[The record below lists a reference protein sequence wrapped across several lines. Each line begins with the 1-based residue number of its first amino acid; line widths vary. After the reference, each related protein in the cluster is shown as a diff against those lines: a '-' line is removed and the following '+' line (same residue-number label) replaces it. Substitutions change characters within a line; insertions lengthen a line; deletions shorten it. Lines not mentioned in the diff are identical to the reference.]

1 MTARLGRR
9 ARVALLT
16 AATLCASA
24 AARADANLPLPLSG
38 AAYRV
43 AREAF
48 AAYDEHR
55 YADAIAGAR
64 EAIRQRPDVAELRLL
79 LANSLAARGRLKD
92 ASRALGDA
100 IAQLGPLPALTARRR
115 QIDILIASGGEGG
128 VPSDL
133 PEPAPRAARAAYRA
147 YGKKDYASAVTNSRE
162 AVRLAPQAERLR
174 YVLIDSLAASG
185 DDAAAY
191 DAALDAAQRFGD
203 NEGLRERRRF
213 IGDRLAPAESK
224 AAYAARDRGALDE
237 AHRHAQQAVTYA
249 PGRMD
254 FRMQLIET
262 LFARGDLAGVEAAAG
277 DAIAIDQTNA
287 LAWALRGYARAAR
300 GNDAEA
306 DADFARALA
315 APTAPTASGDTRRN
329 RDARVARTIVADVRL
344 AQGNPQAALAALP
357 SIDTKTP
364 DDADA
369 AIILRRHRAQTL
381 VRMAAPQAPDAAKID
396 PRARPSFECHADEF
410 GASCDVYAHDPAL
423 AATREARLAERRGD
437 RAAAIDD
444 WRTAI
449 AAVPDDPQPRIAL
462 IDALTASGR
471 TREASGE
478 ARALIN
484 ANLLD
489 SMSDTQAAFIAQ
501 RAGDNALA
509 LDYFARAD
517 RAGTLPA
524 SAEADAGYAALGM
537 HRNDEGA
544 RYLERAIDHS
554 ASGPAD
560 DALSSQALNDAR
572 AAHAEATRNWGFSA
586 TVNYRGNGA
595 QQGFAFAPTPGLSN
609 NWQAGAEAY
618 WRPFGSLGDRMFE
631 VYARGYEN
639 FGVKGGGPS
648 GASTL
653 QAAIGARVKPFA
665 SVNAI
670 FAVEKILPIGSDVRT
685 DWLARAAYS
694 NGFGDT
700 RRLDVPSWWTGT
712 VYGEAGHYIE
722 NHSTYATANARLGRT
737 YRVDALSPRLTVF
750 PHAVVG
756 MDYDSAVD
764 HSVPVGVG
772 AGVAARYW
780 FRGGPYDAPR
790 SFVDVTVQYRFRVAG
805 DERAKGVFFGAV
817 FSY

>member
-1 MTARLGRR
+1 MTRRLRL
-9 ARVALLT
+9 AVW
-16 AATLCASA
+16 AAAALCASG
-24 AARADANLPLPLSG
+24 AARADETLPLPLSG

-48 AAYDEHR
+48 AAYDAHR

-64 EAIRQRPDVAELRLL
+64 EAIRQRPDVADLRLL
-79 LANSLAARGRLKD
+79 LANALAARGRLKD
-92 ASRALGDA
+92 ASRALADA

-115 QIDILIASGGEGG
+115 QIDVLIASGGAGG
-128 VPSDL
+128 VPGDL
-133 PEPAPRAARAAYRA
+133 PEPALKAARTAYRSYA
-147 YGKKDYASAVTNSRE
+147 RKDYAAAVAESRE

-174 YVLIDSLAASG
+174 YLLIDSLAASG
-185 DDAAAY
+185 DDLAAYEAAA
-191 DAALDAAQRFGD
+191 DATKRFGERD
-203 NEGLRERRRF
+203 ALRERQRF
-213 IGDRLAPAESK
+213 IGDRLAPAASK
-224 AAYAARDRGALDE
+224 SAYAARERGDLD
-237 AHRHAQQAVTYA
+237 AAQRLAQQAVMYA
-249 PGRMD
+249 PGRKD
-254 FRMQLIET
+254 FRMQLIEI
-262 LFARGDLAGVEAAAG
+262 LFARGDFAGVESATS
-277 DAIAIDQTNA
+277 DAIALDRDDA
-287 LAWALRGYARAAR
+287 LAWTLRGYARAAL
-300 GNDAEA
+300 GQ
-306 DADFARALA
+306 DADFAQALTLA
-315 APTAPTASGDTRRN
+315 ASTDAADERRY
-329 RDARVARTIVADVRL
+329 RDARVARTIIADVRL
-344 AQGNPQAALAALP
+344 AQGNPQAALDALP
-357 SIDTKTP
+357 PVATQTP

-369 AIILRRHRAQTL
+369 AITLRRHRAQAL
-381 VRMAAPQAPDAAKID
+381 LRMGAAQAAQVD
-396 PRARPSFECHADEF
+396 PRARPTFECREDSF

-437 RAAAIDD
+437 RGAAIGY

-449 AAVPDDPQPRIAL
+449 TEVPDDPQPRIAL
-462 IDALTASGR
+462 IDALAATGR

-478 ARALIN
+478 ARALID

-489 SMSDTQAAFIAQ
+489 SMTDTQAAVIAR
-501 RAGDNALA
+501 RAGDSALA
-509 LDYFARAD
+509 LDYFARAERD
-517 RAGTLPA
+517 GKLSA
-524 SAEADAGYAALGM
+524 SAQADAGYAALNL
-537 HRNDEGA
+537 HRNEEGA
-544 RYLERAIDHS
+544 KYLERAIDHG
-554 ASGPAD
+554 ANAPAD
-560 DALSSQALNDAR
+560 EALTPEALNDAR

-639 FGVKGGGPS
+639 FGVKGDGPS

-665 SVNAI
+665 SANAI
-670 FAVEKILPIGSDVRT
+670 FAVEKILPIGSDVRS
-685 DWLARAAYS
+685 DWLVRAAYS

-712 VYGEAGHYIE
+712 MYGEAGHYIV
-722 NHSTYATANARLGRT
+722 NDSTYATANARLGRT
-737 YRVDALSPRLTVF
+737 YRLDALSPRLTVF
-750 PHAVVG
+750 PHAVIG
-756 MDYDSAVD
+756 MDYDSAID

-790 SFVDVTVQYRFRVAG
+790 SFVDVSVQYRFRVAG
-805 DERAKGVFFGAV
+805 DDRAKGVFFGAV

>member
-1 MTARLGRR
+1 MTSRL
-9 ARVALLT
+9 RVALC
-16 AATLCASA
+16 AAAALCAAS
-24 AARADANLPLPLSG
+24 AARADETLPLPLSG

-92 ASRALGDA
+92 ASRALGEA
-100 IAQLGPLPALTARRR
+100 IAQLGPVPSLTARRR
-115 QIDILIASGGEGG
+115 QIDILIASGGAGG
-128 VPSDL
+128 VPDDL
-133 PEPAPRAARAAYRA
+133 PEPASKAARAAYRA
-147 YGKKDYASAVTNSRE
+147 YEKKDYATAAAESRE

-174 YVLIDSLAASG
+174 YLLIDALAASG

-191 DAALDAAQRFGD
+191 DAAVDASKRFGD
-203 NEGLRERRRF
+203 SDGLRERRRF

-224 AAYAARDRGALDE
+224 SAYAARERGDLDE
-237 AHRHAQQAVTYA
+237 AQRLAQKAVAYA

-254 FRMQLIET
+254 FRMQLIEI
-262 LFARGDLAGVEAAAG
+262 LFARGDLAGVETATN
-277 DAIAIDQTNA
+277 DAIAIDRDDA
-287 LAWALRGYARAAR
+287 LVWALRGYARAAR
-300 GNDAEA
+300 GDAA
-306 DADFARALA
+306 DADFAHALSIDA
-315 APTAPTASGDTRRN
+315 NDERKK

-344 AQGNPQAALAALP
+344 AQGNPQAALDALP
-357 SIDTKTP
+357 SVTAKTP
-364 DDADA
+364 DDTDA
-369 AIILRRHRAQTL
+369 AITLRRHRAQAML
-381 VRMAAPQAPDAAKID
+381 RMGAAQAAQID
-396 PRARPSFECHADEF
+396 PNARPTFECRADRF

-437 RAAAIDD
+437 RGAAIGF

-449 AAVPDDPQPRIAL
+449 AQVPDDPQPRIAL
-462 IDALTASGR
+462 IDALAAAGR

-478 ARALIN
+478 ARALID

-489 SMSDTQAAFIAQ
+489 SMTDKEAAFIAQ
-501 RAGDNALA
+501 RAGDSALA
-509 LDYFARAD
+509 LNYFARAE

-524 SAEADAGYAALGM
+524 SAEADAGYAALKLR
-537 HRNDEGA
+537 RNAEGA
-544 RYLERAIDHS
+544 KYLESAIDHS
-554 ASGPAD
+554 ADAPAD
-560 DALSSQALNDAR
+560 EALTPQALNDAR
-572 AAHAEATRNWGFSA
+572 AAHAEATREWGFSA
-586 TVNYRGNGA
+586 SVNYRGNGA
-595 QQGFAFAPTPGLSN
+595 QQGFAFAPTPGVSN
-609 NWQAGAEAY
+609 NWQAGVEAY

-639 FGVKGGGPS
+639 FGVQGGGPS
-648 GASTL
+648 GVSTL

-665 SVNAI
+665 SANAI
-670 FAVEKILPIGSDVRT
+670 FAIERIVPIGSDVRS

-722 NHSTYATANARLGRT
+722 NDSTYATANARLGRT
-737 YRVDALSPRLTVF
+737 YRVDAVSPRLTVF
-750 PHAVVG
+750 PHAVIG

-790 SFVDVTVQYRFRVAG
+790 SFVDVVVQYRFRVAG
-805 DERAKGVFFGAV
+805 DDRAKGVFFGAV

>member
-1 MTARLGRR
+1 MTS
-9 ARVALLT
+9 RVRIAMCAAL
-16 AATLCASA
+16 ALCAA
-24 AARADANLPLPLSG
+24 GAARADETLPLPLSG

-48 AAYDEHR
+48 AAYGEHR

-64 EAIRQRPDVAELRLL
+64 EAIRQRPDVAELRVL

-92 ASRALGDA
+92 ARRALDEA
-100 IAQLGPLPALTARRR
+100 IAQLGPLPALSARRR
-115 QIDILIASGGEGG
+115 QIDILIASGGAGG
-128 VPSDL
+128 VPGDL
-133 PEPAPRAARAAYRA
+133 PEPALKAARAAYRDYA
-147 YGKKDYASAVTNSRE
+147 KKDYASAAAGSRE

-174 YVLIDSLAASG
+174 YLLIDSLAASG

-191 DAALDAAQRFGD
+191 AAAVDASMQFGD
-203 NEGLRERRRF
+203 NDALRERRRF

-224 AAYAARDRGALDE
+224 SAYAARERGDPDA
-237 AHRHAQQAVTYA
+237 AQAFARKAVMYA
-249 PGRMD
+249 PARMD
-254 FRMQLIET
+254 FRMQLIEIS
-262 LFARGDLAGVEAAAG
+262 FARGDLAGVEAAAS
-277 DAIAIDQTNA
+277 DAIAVDRDDA

-300 GNDAEA
+300 GGDA
-306 DADFARALA
+306 DADFAHALSIDA
-315 APTAPTASGDTRRN
+315 NDARKN
-329 RDARVARTIVADVRL
+329 RDARVARAIVADVRL
-344 AQGNPQAALAALP
+344 AQGNPQAALDALP
-357 SIDTKTP
+357 PVTTRTP

-369 AIILRRHRAQTL
+369 AITLRRHRAQTML
-381 VRMAAPQAPDAAKID
+381 RMAATQAVKID
-396 PRARPSFECHADEF
+396 PRARPAFECREDRF

-437 RAAAIDD
+437 RGAAIGF

-449 AAVPDDPQPRIAL
+449 AGVPDDPQPRIAL
-462 IDALTASGR
+462 IDALAATGR
-471 TREASGE
+471 TREASNE
-478 ARALIN
+478 ARALID

-489 SMSDTQAAFIAQ
+489 SMTDVQAAFIAR

-509 LDYFARAD
+509 LDYFARAEHD
-517 RAGTLPA
+517 GKLPA
-524 SAEADAGYAALGM
+524 SAEADAGYAALGL
-537 HRNDEGA
+537 HRNEEGA
-544 RYLERAIDHS
+544 KYLERAIDH
-554 ASGPAD
+554 D
-560 DALSSQALNDAR
+560 DETMTPQALNDAR

-586 TVNYRGNGA
+586 SVNYRGNGA
-595 QQGFAFAPTPGLSN
+595 QQGFAFAPTPGVSN

-648 GASTL
+648 GVSTL

-665 SVNAI
+665 SANAI
-670 FAVEKILPIGSDVRT
+670 FALEKILPIGSDVRS

-700 RRLDVPSWWTGT
+700 RRLDVPNWWTGT
-712 VYGEAGHYIE
+712 VYGEAGHYIG
-722 NHSTYATANARLGRT
+722 NDSTYATANARLGRT
-737 YRVDALSPRLTVF
+737 YRVDSVSPRLTVF

-756 MDYDSAVD
+756 MDYDSAID

-805 DERAKGVFFGAV
+805 DDRARGVFFGAV

>member
-1 MTARLGRR
+1 MTARLRR
-9 ARVALLT
+9 HARLALLT
-16 AATLCASA
+16 AATLYAPA

-43 AREAF
+43 AREAL

-55 YADAIAGAR
+55 YADAVAGAR

-79 LANSLAARGRLKD
+79 LANSLAARGRLKE

-115 QIDILIASGGEGG
+115 QIDILIASGGAGG
-128 VPSDL
+128 VPNDL
-133 PEPAPRAARAAYRA
+133 PEPALKAAREAYRA
-147 YGKKDYASAVTNSRE
+147 YGKKDYAAAVANSRE

-174 YVLIDSLAASG
+174 YLLIDSLAASG

-191 DAALDAAQRFGD
+191 DAALDASKRFGD
-203 NEGLRERRRF
+203 NDGLRERRRF

-224 AAYAARDRGALDE
+224 AAYAARERGDPAE
-237 AHRHAQQAVTYA
+237 AQRLAQQAVAYA

-262 LFARGDLAGVEAAAG
+262 LFARGDLAGVEAASG
-277 DAIAIDQTNA
+277 DALAVDQA
-287 LAWALRGYARAAR
+287 DPLASALRGYARAAR
-300 GNDAEA
+300 GDEAGA

-315 APTAPTASGDTRRN
+315 PVDSGDERRY

-344 AQGNPQAALAALP
+344 AQDNPQAALDALP
-357 SIDTKTP
+357 SVDSKTP

-381 VRMAAPQAPDAAKID
+381 ARMGAAQAPEAAQID
-396 PRARPSFECHADEF
+396 PRARPTFECRTDEF

-437 RAAAIDD
+437 RAAAIGY

-449 AAVPDDPQPRIAL
+449 AEVPDDPQPRIAL
-462 IDALTASGR
+462 IDALAASGR
-471 TREASGE
+471 TREASNE
-478 ARALIN
+478 ARALID
-484 ANLLD
+484 ANLLE
-489 SMSDTQAAFIAQ
+489 SMSDVQAAFIAQ
-501 RAGDNALA
+501 RAGDKALA

-560 DALSSQALNDAR
+560 EALSSQALNDAR

-586 TVNYRGNGA
+586 TVNYRGSGA

-653 QAAIGARVKPFA
+653 QAALGARVKPFA

-670 FAVEKILPIGSDVRT
+670 FAVEKILPIGSDVRS

-694 NGFGDT
+694 TGFGDT

-790 SFVDVTVQYRFRVAG
+790 SFVDVSVQYRFRVAG
-805 DERAKGVFFGAV
+805 DDRAKGVFFGAV

>member
-1 MTARLGRR
+1 MSSRV
-9 ARVALLT
+9 RVAVCAALALCAT
-16 AATLCASA
+16 AAS
-24 AARADANLPLPLSG
+24 RADETLPLPLSG

-48 AAYDEHR
+48 AAYGEHR

-79 LANSLAARGRLKD
+79 LANSLAARGRLKE
-92 ASRALGDA
+92 ASRVLGEA
-100 IAQLGPLPALTARRR
+100 IAQLGPSPSLSARRR
-115 QIDILIASGGEGG
+115 QIDILIASGGAGG

-133 PEPAPRAARAAYRA
+133 PEPALKAARAAYRDYA
-147 YGKKDYASAVTNSRE
+147 KKDYASAAAESRE

-174 YVLIDSLAASG
+174 YLLIDSLAASG

-191 DAALDAAQRFGD
+191 DAAVDASTRFGD
-203 NEGLRERRRF
+203 NDALRERRRF
-213 IGDRLAPAESK
+213 IGDRLAPDASRS
-224 AAYAARDRGALDE
+224 AYAARG
-237 AHRHAQQAVTYA
+237 
-249 PGRMD
+249 
-254 FRMQLIET
+254 
-262 LFARGDLAGVEAAAG
+262 RGDLAGVEAATS
-277 DAIAIDQTNA
+277 DAIAIDRDDA
-287 LAWALRGYARAAR
+287 LAWALRGYARAASV
-300 GNDAEA
+300 GDA
-306 DADFARALA
+306 DADFAHALSIEA
-315 APTAPTASGDTRRN
+315 NDGRKN
-329 RDARVARTIVADVRL
+329 RDVRVARTIVADVRL
-344 AQGNPQAALAALP
+344 AQGNAQAALDALP
-357 SIDTKTP
+357 PVATQTP

-369 AIILRRHRAQTL
+369 AITLRRHRAQTML
-381 VRMAAPQAPDAAKID
+381 RLAATQTAQID
-396 PRARPSFECHADEF
+396 PRARPTFECREDQF

-437 RAAAIDD
+437 RGAAIGF

-449 AAVPDDPQPRIAL
+449 AEVPDDPRPRIAL
-462 IDALTASGR
+462 IDALAAAGR
-471 TREASGE
+471 TREASNE
-478 ARALIN
+478 ARALID

-489 SMSDTQAAFIAQ
+489 SMTDTQAAFIAQ
-501 RAGDNALA
+501 RAGDSALA

-517 RAGTLPA
+517 RAGKLPA
-524 SAEADAGYAALGM
+524 SAEADAGYAALNLR
-537 HRNDEGA
+537 RNEEGA
-544 RYLERAIDHS
+544 KYLERAIDHNDTTLT
-554 ASGPAD
+554 P
-560 DALSSQALNDAR
+560 QALNDAR

-586 TVNYRGNGA
+586 SVNYRGSGA
-595 QQGFAFAPTPGLSN
+595 QQGFAFAPTPGVSN

-665 SVNAI
+665 SANAI
-670 FAVEKILPIGSDVRT
+670 FAIEKILPIGSDVRS

-712 VYGEAGHYIE
+712 VYGEAGHYIQ
-722 NHSTYATANARLGRT
+722 NDSTYATANARLGRT
-737 YRVDALSPRLTVF
+737 YRVDSVSPRLTVF

-756 MDYDSAVD
+756 MDYDSAID
-764 HSVPVGVG
+764 HSVPVGIG

-790 SFVDVTVQYRFRVAG
+790 SFVDVAVQYRFRVAG
-805 DERAKGVFFGAV
+805 DDRAKGVFFGAV

>member
-1 MTARLGRR
+1 MNARH
-9 ARVALLT
+9 ASIAALC
-16 AATLCASA
+16 LCASLA
-24 AARADANLPLPLSG
+24 VCADETLPLPLSG

-43 AREAF
+43 ARQAF

-64 EAIRQRPDVAELRLL
+64 EAIRQRPDVADLRLL
-79 LANSLAARGRLKD
+79 LANALAARGRLKD
-92 ASRALGDA
+92 ASRALSDA

-115 QIDILIASGGEGG
+115 QIDVLIASGGAGG
-128 VPSDL
+128 VPGDL
-133 PEPAPRAARAAYRA
+133 PEPASKAARAAYRA
-147 YGKKDYASAVTNSRE
+147 YAKKDFATAVAESGE

-174 YVLIDSLAASG
+174 YLLIDSLAASG

-191 DAALDAAQRFGD
+191 DAAVDAATRFGD
-203 NEGLRERRRF
+203 SAALRERRRF

-224 AAYAARDRGALDE
+224 SAYAARERGDLD
-237 AHRHAQQAVTYA
+237 AAQGFARKAVMYA
-249 PGRMD
+249 PARMD
-254 FRMQLIET
+254 FRVQLIEI
-262 LFARGDLAGVEAAAG
+262 LFARGDLAGVEMATS
-277 DAIAIDQTNA
+277 DAIAIDPDDA
-287 LAWALRGYARAAR
+287 LVRALHGYARAAQ
-300 GNDAEA
+300 GK
-306 DADFARALA
+306 DADFALA
-315 APTAPTASGDTRRN
+315 SIDTRDEHNARAS
-329 RDARVARTIVADVRL
+329 RDARVARAIVADVRL
-344 AQGNPQAALAALP
+344 AQGNPQAALDALP
-357 SIDTKTP
+357 PVTTQTP

-369 AIILRRHRAQTL
+369 AIILRRLRAQTML
-381 VRMAAPQAPDAAKID
+381 RVGATQTAQID
-396 PRARPSFECHADEF
+396 PRARPTFECREDRF

-423 AATREARLAERRGD
+423 AATREARLAEHRGD
-437 RAAAIDD
+437 RGAAIGY

-449 AAVPDDPQPRIAL
+449 AEVPDDPQPRLAL
-462 IDALTASGR
+462 IDALAATNR
-471 TREASGE
+471 TREASDE
-478 ARALIN
+478 ARALID
-484 ANLLD
+484 ANLLN
-489 SMSDTQAAFIAQ
+489 SMTDTQAAFIAR

-509 LDYFARAD
+509 LDYFARAE

-524 SAEADAGYAALGM
+524 SAEADAGYAALQLY
-537 HRNDEGA
+537 RNEEGA
-544 RYLERAIDHS
+544 KYLERAIDH
-554 ASGPAD
+554 D
-560 DALSSQALNDAR
+560 DATLTPQALTDAR

-618 WRPFGSLGDRMFE
+618 WRPFGSLGERMFE

-665 SVNAI
+665 SANAI
-670 FAVEKILPIGSDVRT
+670 FAIEKIFPIGSDVHA

-712 VYGEAGHYIE
+712 VYGEAGHYID

-737 YRVDALSPRLTVF
+737 YRVDSVSPRLTVF

-764 HSVPVGVG
+764 HSVPVGIG
-772 AGVAARYW
+772 AGVAARYG

-790 SFVDVTVQYRFRVAG
+790 SFVDLTVQYRFRVAG
-805 DERAKGVFFGAV
+805 DDRAKGVFFGAV

>member
-1 MTARLGRR
+1 MTPHV
-9 ARVALLT
+9 RVALC
-16 AATLCASA
+16 AALALCGA
-24 AARADANLPLPLSG
+24 AASRADETLQLPLSG

-48 AAYDEHR
+48 AAYGEHR

-64 EAIRQRPDVAELRLL
+64 EAIRQRPDVADLRLL
-79 LANSLAARGRLKD
+79 LANALAARGRLKD
-92 ASRALGDA
+92 ASRVLAEA
-100 IAQLGPLPALTARRR
+100 IAQLGPAPSLTARRR

-128 VPSDL
+128 VPDDL
-133 PEPAPRAARAAYRA
+133 PAPASKAARAAYRDYA
-147 YGKKDYASAVTNSRE
+147 KKDYASAVAGSRE
-162 AVRLAPQAERLR
+162 AVRLAPRAERLR
-174 YVLIDSLAASG
+174 YLLIDSLAASG

-191 DAALDAAQRFGD
+191 DAAVDASQHFGD
-203 NEGLRERRRF
+203 SDALRERRRF
-213 IGDRLAPAESK
+213 IGDRLAPGASK
-224 AAYAARDRGALDE
+224 SAYVARERGDLDAAQDFARK
-237 AHRHAQQAVTYA
+237 AVMYA
-249 PGRMD
+249 PARMD
-254 FRMQLIET
+254 FRMQLIEI
-262 LFARGDLAGVEAAAG
+262 LFTRGDLAGVEAAAG
-277 DAIAIDQTNA
+277 DAIAIDEDNA

-300 GNDAEA
+300 AEH
-306 DADFARALA
+306 ADFARALTLA
-315 APTAPTASGDTRRN
+315 ASTDAGDARAY

-344 AQGNPQAALAALP
+344 AQGNPQAALDALP
-357 SIDTKTP
+357 SVATQPP

-369 AIILRRHRAQTL
+369 AITLRRHRAQAML
-381 VRMAAPQAPDAAKID
+381 RMAATQTVQID
-396 PRARPSFECHADEF
+396 PRARPTFECREDRF

-437 RAAAIDD
+437 RAAAIGF

-449 AAVPDDPQPRIAL
+449 AEVPDDPQPRIAL
-462 IDALTASGR
+462 IDALAATGR

-478 ARALIN
+478 ARALID

-489 SMSDTQAAFIAQ
+489 SMTATQAAFIAQ
-501 RAGDNALA
+501 RAGDSALA
-509 LDYFARAD
+509 LHYFARAE
-517 RAGTLPA
+517 REGALLA
-524 SAEADAGYAALGM
+524 SAEADAGYAALNL
-537 HRNDEGA
+537 RRTDEGVKF
-544 RYLERAIDHS
+544 LERAIDHS
-554 ASGPAD
+554 AGAPAGE
-560 DALSSQALNDAR
+560 ALTPEALNDAR

-586 TVNYRGNGA
+586 SVNYRGNGA
-595 QQGFAFAPTPGLSN
+595 QQGFAFAPTPGVSN

-648 GASTL
+648 GVSTL

-665 SVNAI
+665 SANAI
-670 FAVEKILPIGSDVRT
+670 LAIEKILPIGSDVRA

-712 VYGEAGHYIE
+712 VYGEAGHYIQ
-722 NHSTYATANARLGRT
+722 NDSTYATANARLGRT
-737 YRVDALSPRLTVF
+737 YRVDAISPRLTVF

-764 HSVPVGVG
+764 HSVPVGAG

-790 SFVDVTVQYRFRVAG
+790 SFVDVAVQYRLRVAG
-805 DERAKGVFFGAV
+805 DDRARGVFFGAV